1 LLPFSDPEAV
11 MILVAIIRHHS
22 ISMEEILTLSEIRKS
37 KMDRDAVQG
46 FLEIHGLVK
55 KNPDLRL

>member
-1 LLPFSDPEAV
+1 

>member
-11 MILVAIIRHHS
+11 MILVAIIRHHG